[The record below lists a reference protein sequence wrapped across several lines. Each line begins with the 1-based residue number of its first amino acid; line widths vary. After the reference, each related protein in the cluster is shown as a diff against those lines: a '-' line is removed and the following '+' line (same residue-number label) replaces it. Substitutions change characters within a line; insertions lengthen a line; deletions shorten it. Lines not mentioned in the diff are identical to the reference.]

1 MEFIDLGTEETTVL
15 ILGCYR
21 MYDLLESWNSCFPM
35 VLSPSS
41 ISVKHTRMQ
50 TEIEGMVSKFKK
62 FQKF

>member
-41 ISVKHTRMQ
+41 ISVKYTRMQ
-50 TEIEGMVSKFKK
+50 TEIEGLVSKFKK